1 MGWKPKSV
9 HVVSFSPV
17 SRVTYH
23 NLWRWQ
29 LVEHP
34 AGAERTGSTRL
45 QLCDLLALLPF
56 VLLRFH
62 LGMGDRFVRMG
73 NGFLRMLQRFFGM
86 RIARPLD
93 GLLDV
98 MDRFFRMRDSFLGVF
113 NHLLGMTLSLSCQQD
128 CRLEA

>member
-45 QLCDLLALLPF
+45 QLCDLLALLPI

-62 LGMGDRFVRMG
+62 LGMGDRFVCMG
-73 NGFLRMLQRFFGM
+73 NGFLLGCEWTYASASN
-86 RIARPLD
+86 IAYA
-93 GLLDV
+93 LLS
-98 MDRFFRMRDSFLGVF
+98 RKP
-113 NHLLGMTLSLSCQQD
+113 TI
-128 CRLEA
+128 